1 MAVKV
6 NNTTVIDDSR
16 GFFPQDIT
24 GTYSNFHPTLTVVSP
39 ASVVAIN
46 FEYPVTNVVMASNV
60 SFTTSGGNLAAGR
73 QTTMQLDRST
83 SGYTPSFGTDVEFAG
98 GTPTWSNRRHW
109 LISFTCWDS
118 STIRAT
124 AMGFDEPGTVSST
137 FTPTWSLTNWDNR
150 ENDYGTSFEQ
160 AWCYVRF
167 QHVPASSKVL
177 VQYASGNTQAMAT
190 VYSADLNYTG
200 MSGTITAEAQYNGT
214 FSTGGTTNQASFGPR
229 PEDDGY
235 TSGTYYSVP
244 TGSGYRSFEWMAA
257 NNPNL
262 SSNSEVTGNHSS
274 PAFRVK
280 LTSNEGTFY
289 STASV
294 SLSMYLRATYGNSPG
309 F

>member
-60 SFTTSGGNLAAGR
+60 NFTTSGGNLAAGR

-124 AMGFDEPGTVSST
+124 AMGFDEPGTVSSSMDST
-137 FTPTWSLTNWDNR
+137 FSTLGFDSFQ
-150 ENDYGTSFEQ
+150 NDFGTSFEQ
-160 AWCYVRF
+160 AWCYMDFKRDDSNNRIILEM
-167 QHVPASSKVL
+167 A
-177 VQYASGNTQAMAT
+177 GGDTTAMAT
-190 VYSADLNYTG
+190 VTTVYVNYTG
-200 MSGTITAEAQYNGT
+200 ISSITSLEAQYNGT
-214 FSTGGTTNQASFGPR
+214 FSATGTTNQATWGPR

-235 TSGTYYSVP
+235 TSGTYYTIP
-244 TGSGYRSFEWMAA
+244 NTPGRLRFGWMAA
-257 NNPNL
+257 NNPNF
-262 SSNSEVTGNHSS
+262 SSSS
-274 PAFRVK
+274 GVNGSFTAPAFRIK
-280 LTSNEGTFY
+280 LVAAEGTFY
-289 STASV
+289 STGSKSAV
-294 SLSMYLRATYGNSPG
+294 ALSAYYGNQAQN
-309 F
+309 